1 MRNLLTK
8 KNAAIAATVVS
19 VVVSAALVR
28 RNYAKLNK
36 IRVEIPI
43 GDLEDISKEEIVET
57 TPVNRTKKD

>member
-8 KNAAIAATVVS
+8 KNVAIAATVVS

-28 RNYAKLNK
+28 RNYAKSNK